1 MRLTKLFLAVFLFS
15 GALYVFL
22 LGPESRTALLS
33 SVGLPLRYTTI
44 TLLSIQGMV
53 VGLVLGILTLIEELH
68 VKSD

>member
-1 MRLTKLFLAVFLFS
+1 MHLTKLFLAIFLFA

-22 LGPESRTALLS
+22 LGPESRTSVPS
-33 SVGLPLRYTTI
+33 SVSLPLKYTTI

-53 VGLVLGILTLIEELH
+53 VGLVLGILTLIEEMN

>member
-1 MRLTKLFLAVFLFS
+1 MRLTKLFLAIFLFAS
-15 GALYVFL
+15 ALYVFL

-33 SVGLPLRYTTI
+33 SIGLPLRYTTI